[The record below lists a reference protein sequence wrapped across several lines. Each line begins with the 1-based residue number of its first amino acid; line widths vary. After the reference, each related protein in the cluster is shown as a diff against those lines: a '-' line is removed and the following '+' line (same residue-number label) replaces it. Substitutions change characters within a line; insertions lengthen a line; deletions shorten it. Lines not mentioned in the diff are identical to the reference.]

1 MPRTPEASAAVR
13 DATRARIRR
22 AAVLLMAEQG
32 YHATTL
38 RQVAARAGVADG
50 LPSRYFGSK
59 DGLLIDVANGW
70 RTRTRAALAAQQ
82 DGDPAVT
89 LRLLV
94 RSALLGL
101 DTSPEEIDEGR
112 AVSALLADPQARVVL
127 REAGADIDSADLLRA
142 LDDALVAIGS
152 LDPEGDRLL
161 LMAGIRGG
169 LVLAAEDRDFP
180 LRRLEDALLDRI
192 RTGTTQP
199 SAQSLEERPQ

>member
-50 LPSRYFGSK
+50 LPSHYFGSK
-59 DGLLIDVANGW
+59 SGLLIDIADRW
-70 RTRTRAALAAQQ
+70 RERTRASLAAHQ
-82 DGDPAVT
+82 DDDPGIT

-101 DTSPEEIDEGR
+101 DTSPEEADEGR
-112 AVSALLADPQARVVL
+112 AVSALLADPQARDVL
-127 REAGADIDSADLLRA
+127 RAAGADTDSADLLQA
-142 LDDALVAIGS
+142 LDDALIRIGS
-152 LDPEGDRLL
+152 PDPEGDRLV

-169 LVLAAEDRDFP
+169 LVLAAEDPGFP
-180 LRRLEDALLDRI
+180 LRQLEDALL
-192 RTGTTQP
+192 
-199 SAQSLEERPQ
+199 ERVRPHTA

>member
-32 YHATTL
+32 YRATTL

-59 DGLLIDVANGW
+59 AGLLIDIADGW
-70 RTRTRAALAAQQ
+70 RERTRAALAAHQ
-82 DGDPAVT
+82 DGDPATT
-89 LRLLV
+89 LRLLI

-101 DTSPEEIDEGR
+101 DTSPDEIDEGR
-112 AVSALLADPQARVVL
+112 AVSALLADPEAREVL
-127 REAGADIDSADLLRA
+127 HEAGADIASADLLRA
-142 LDDALVAIGS
+142 LDDALVRAGS
-152 LDPEGDRLL
+152 PDPEGDRLV

-169 LVLAAEDRDFP
+169 LVLAAEDPGFP
-180 LRRLEDALLDRI
+180 LRQLEDALINRLRPP
-192 RTGTTQP
+192 TT
-199 SAQSLEERPQ
+199 

>member
-13 DATRARIRR
+13 EVTRARIRK

-38 RQVAARAGVADG
+38 RQIAAKAGVATG

-70 RTRTRAALAAQQ
+70 RDRTRAALATHA
-82 DGDPAVT
+82 DAGPAAT

-101 DTSPEEIDEGR
+101 DSSPEEVEEGR
-112 AVSALLADPQARVVL
+112 AVSALLADPHAREVL
-127 REAGADIDSADLLRA
+127 RAAQADEESTDLL
-142 LDDALVAIGS
+142 DS
-152 LDPEGDRLL
+152 LDQALRGCRSPDPAGDRLL
-161 LMAGIRGG
+161 LLAGIRGG
-169 LVLAAEDRDFP
+169 LSLAAEDPGFP
-180 LRRLEDALLDRI
+180 LRHLEDVLLSRI
-192 RTGTTQP
+192 LRAEP
-199 SAQSLEERPQ
+199 AEDDPPP

>member
-59 DGLLIDVANGW
+59 SGLLIDVADGW
-70 RTRTRAALAAQQ
+70 RERTRSALAAQQ
-82 DGDPAVT
+82 GSDPKVT

-101 DTSPEEIDEGR
+101 DTSPRKSTKD
-112 AVSALLADPQARVVL
+112 ARSP
-127 REAGADIDSADLLRA
+127 RCSPI
-142 LDDALVAIGS
+142 
-152 LDPEGDRLL
+152 
-161 LMAGIRGG
+161 
-169 LVLAAEDRDFP
+169 
-180 LRRLEDALLDRI
+180 RRLGTSCARPE
-192 RTGTTQP
+192 RTSP
-199 SAQSLEERPQ
+199 PPICCRPWTMPW

>member
-38 RQVAARAGVADG
+38 RQIASRAGVAAG

-70 RTRTRAALAAQQ
+70 RDRTRDALAAHA
-82 DGDPAVT
+82 DEGPAAT

-101 DTSPEEIDEGR
+101 DESPEEVQEGR
-112 AVSALLADPQARVVL
+112 AVSALLADPQAREVL
-127 REAGADIDSADLLRA
+127 RAAQADQESIDLFDSLDRALRA
-142 LDDALVAIGS
+142 SGS
-152 LDPEGDRLL
+152 PDPEGDRLL
-161 LMAGIRGG
+161 LLAGIRGG
-169 LVLAAEDRDFP
+169 LSLAAEDENFP
-180 LRRLEDALLDRI
+180 LRELEDVLVARVL
-192 RTGTTQP
+192 RTAGE
-199 SAQSLEERPQ
+199 SSRR

>member
-32 YHATTL
+32 YQATTL

-59 DGLLIDVANGW
+59 SGLLLDVANSW
-70 RTRTRAALAAQQ
+70 RDRTRAALAAHR
-82 DGDPAVT
+82 GGGPEVT

-101 DTSPEEIDEGR
+101 DTSPEEVDEGR
-112 AVSALLADPQARVVL
+112 AVAALLADPQAREVL
-127 REAGADIDSADLLRA
+127 RAAGADIDSADLLQS
-142 LDDALVAIGS
+142 LDDALAQTGS
-152 LDPEGDRLL
+152 PDPEGDRVL

-169 LVLAAEDRDFP
+169 LVLAAEDPHFP

-192 RTGTTQP
+192 LRQG
-199 SAQSLEERPQ
+199 R

>member
-59 DGLLIDVANGW
+59 SGLLIDVADGW
-70 RTRTRAALAAQQ
+70 RERTRSALAAQQ
-82 DGDPAVT
+82 GSDPKVT

-101 DTSPEEIDEGR
+101 DTSPEEVDEGR
-112 AVSALLADPQARVVL
+112 AVSALLADPQARDVL
-127 REAGADIDSADLLRA
+127 REAGADIASADLLQA
-142 LDDALVAIGS
+142 LDDALVEAGS
-152 LDPEGDRLL
+152 PDPDGDRLV

-169 LVLAAEDRDFP
+169 LVLAAEDADFP

-192 RTGTTQP
+192 
-199 SAQSLEERPQ
+199 LPQIT

>member
-38 RQVAARAGVADG
+38 RQIAARAGVASG

-59 DGLLIDVANGW
+59 DGLLIDIADGW
-70 RTRTRAALAAQQ
+70 RARTRAALAAQQ
-82 DGDPAVT
+82 DADPAAT

-101 DTSPEEIDEGR
+101 DSSPEEVEEGR
-112 AVSALLADPQARVVL
+112 AVSALLADPQAREVL
-127 REAGADIDSADLLRA
+127 RAAGADVDSADLL
-142 LDDALVAIGS
+142 DALSEALVRLGS
-152 LDPEGDRLL
+152 PDPEGDRLL

-169 LVLAAEDRDFP
+169 LVLAAEDQDFP
-180 LRRLEDALLDRI
+180 LRQLEQVLLDRVHA
-192 RTGTTQP
+192 RTGKGPDRQ
-199 SAQSLEERPQ
+199 